1 MREEIRKFRL
11 QCIVFLSVIMV
22 FNAGLFYT
30 IKKLQPSEETSVTS
44 DGEYMK
50 TVAHLEVDETLWECI
65 FIDYDEDIA
74 YYHYIGDKKL
84 LKAGDT
90 VTNTFGKESSVI
102 DTNANGFRIEYSS
115 EYVSG
120 MSGQNVYD
128 EEGNP
133 VGIISTI
140 VYDEYVYCIW
150 N

>member
-1 MREEIRKFRL
+1 MKDELKKL
-11 QCIVFLSVIMV
+11 CLPCIVIALVTLL
-22 FNAGLFYT
+22 FNIGFKYAVRE
-30 IKKLQPSEETSVTS
+30 SESSEDTYVTS

-65 FIDYDEDIA
+65 SIDYDEDIA

-84 LKAGDT
+84 LKTGDI